1 MNTSTPQHTR
11 TSAPRITRLRTCASC
26 ARTSSQKYRNWN
38 PSTTVSTC
46 GPRRTTGHPRAA
58 QRGPRTT
65 ARSSSSTAAIRCAER
80 VARTVKEATGRQTII
95 LREQASLG
103 RTLIEKFEHNA
114 AKVSYAIVVLTPDD
128 EGGRKDQGV
137 YRPRGRQ
144 NVILEM
150 GYFYGILGRSRVCVL
165 VHPDVERPSDID
177 GIVYISFDD
186 SGAWKTELFRE
197 LEHAQIH
204 TDMSRA
210 F

>member
-1 MNTSTPQHTR
+1 MDSSFDISDSMSSRRKRRSVTGLSAAPKYGCVEACSYSSAVKPPMNTSTPQHTR

-128 EGGRKDQGV
+128 EGGRKDQG
-137 YRPRGRQ
+137 
-144 NVILEM
+144 
-150 GYFYGILGRSRVCVL
+150 
-165 VHPDVERPSDID
+165 
-177 GIVYISFDD
+177 
-186 SGAWKTELFRE
+186 
-197 LEHAQIH
+197 
-204 TDMSRA
+204 
-210 F
+210 